1 MEQVLSVNH
10 NQEPNSKK
18 VVIVTGGSGL
28 LGKAIKQVTQDDPRP
43 DETFFFLSSKDA
55 DLTY

>member
-1 MEQVLSVNH
+1 MELSVN
-10 NQEPNSKK
+10 QEPFSKK

>member
-1 MEQVLSVNH
+1 MELSVNH